1 MSAIIGPEPNWE
13 AVRLDVG
20 SGMTYREIG
29 AKHGVSAATVC
40 KRAKKE
46 DWPRDLSHRIKER
59 TERNI
64 LAAETAKHRNTKAG
78 VSRPV
83 SYANERDMIESEA
96 AARSAVVMQDR
107 EDSAVPVRVAQGML
121 RELLALQDENLRD
134 ILITAG
140 EKALK
145 DGSPEERKAIQKA
158 LDAAMSLPGRAGV
171 AQKLTAAYVQAAEF
185 RRKAY
190 NIDKDVEPGE
200 DPWKQMIDWI
210 TRNNKPHVSVQVNN
224 VSPVVSASPFVRE
237 VK

>member
-64 LAAETAKHRNTKAG
+64 LAAETAKHRNMRAG

-83 SYANERDMIESEA
+83 SYTNEREMIESEA

-107 EDSAVPVRVAQGML
+107 EDSAIPVLVVRGML
-121 RELLALQDENLRD
+121 QELVALQDESLRD
-134 ILITAG
+134 ALLAQ
-140 EKALK
+140 ALK
-145 DGSPEERKAIQKA
+145 AGSPEELKAIQKA
-158 LDAAMSLPGRAGV
+158 LDAAISLPGRARV
-171 AQKLTAAYVQAAEF
+171 AQVLTATYVQGAEF

-190 NIDKDVEPGE
+190 NIDKESEPGE
-200 DPWKQMIDWI
+200 DPWKAMIDWI